1 MRGSIM
7 LAVWLYLS
15 GAAAACGY
23 AIGATMGW
31 LPSST
36 PLAVGCLGAALVLV
50 SVATATNRRLPARL
64 ADPGTHRPSVGPIPP
79 HHDYRALVDGIEDI
93 VFETDADATFHF
105 LNHAWKSVTMLD
117 VHLCLHTPVFRYV
130 HPDEQALNREQFLT
144 ILSQNSD
151 ACRYETRLIC
161 HDGRP
166 RWMEVR
172 LRPRFDGHGRVT
184 GTTGMMTDIQSR
196 KRAEDVLRARDRSL
210 STLLD
215 HLPGMAF
222 RCRNDRRWT
231 MEFVSDGCFELTGME
246 AVDLLNHPSYDEL
259 IHPDDRAYVWD
270 YVQSQLAQHRAFHLR
285 YRIRTHAGQEKWV
298 SERSRGIFAG
308 NGTLLAIEGFIS
320 DISSQKRD
328 EERAEREPLHDRLT
342 GLKSRALLLDRI
354 DLALRYGAPFMLLC
368 LDVDNL
374 KRINERHGR
383 AFGDQLLA
391 RLGERLATCCG
402 PGISAGRSGGDEFA
416 ILVLQAPASEGSPA
430 LDPARFAGRTQNER
444 RLAAVISALT
454 LVDTIAAMLETP
466 FEIDGIS
473 ASINARLGIAIRIAN
488 QPDARSLLRDALR
501 AVYSAQ
507 WQSANG
513 TVRYA
518 FAGEAAR
525 RTAQAW
531 RRSLGEF
538 ARAFSSQ
545 GLQVS
550 LAQVIPLGDG
560 PRWAE
565 GSACW
570 HSTRSG
576 TIPAAHLFLYA
587 AQAGTLDQLAE
598 RYLLAIFDQAYSLLE
613 PQQRL
618 CLCLDAVPLDAM
630 VLRGLQGALRAI
642 GDKPTLARIDVL
654 LPQFA
659 DRGLAELDVT
669 LAGLRRDGVR
679 LGVDL
684 TPAAAHDGPPLPD
697 WTLLADFWR
706 IRMDAGAADT
716 SRLARLLRIAARHGI
731 PVAAAGEPDAAG
743 GQGRF
748 QHRVGLAEPI
758 GVEG

>member
-1 MRGSIM
+1 MCGTTCRASWRSTGHSTCATASAPTRGRRNGS
-7 LAVWLYLS
+7 AS
-15 GAAAACGY
+15 AAAA
-23 AIGATMGW
+23 
-31 LPSST
+31 SS
-36 PLAVGCLGAALVLV
+36 P
-50 SVATATNRRLPARL
+50 ATARCCW
-64 ADPGTHRPSVGPIPP
+64 PSK
-79 HHDYRALVDGIEDI
+79 D
-93 VFETDADATFHF
+93 
-105 LNHAWKSVTMLD
+105 
-117 VHLCLHTPVFRYV
+117 
-130 HPDEQALNREQFLT
+130 
-144 ILSQNSD
+144 
-151 ACRYETRLIC
+151 
-161 HDGRP
+161 
-166 RWMEVR
+166 
-172 LRPRFDGHGRVT
+172 
-184 GTTGMMTDIQSR
+184 
-196 KRAEDVLRARDRSL
+196 
-210 STLLD
+210 
-215 HLPGMAF
+215 
-222 RCRNDRRWT
+222 
-231 MEFVSDGCFELTGME
+231 
-246 AVDLLNHPSYDEL
+246 
-259 IHPDDRAYVWD
+259 
-270 YVQSQLAQHRAFHLR
+270 
-285 YRIRTHAGQEKWV
+285 
-298 SERSRGIFAG
+298 
-308 NGTLLAIEGFIS
+308 FIS

-488 QPDARSLLRDALR
+488 QPDARSSLRDALR

-518 FAGEAAR
+518 FAGKRPGARHRPGAAPR
-525 RTAQAW
+525 RIRARVQ
-531 RRSLGEF
+531 L
-538 ARAFSSQ
+538 ARAS
-545 GLQVS
+545 GERGPGHT
-550 LAQVIPLGDG
+550 ALGDG

-598 RYLLAIFDQAYSLLE
+598 RYLLAIFDQAYPLLE
-613 PQQRL
+613 PAATASACALTR
-618 CLCLDAVPLDAM
+618 CRSDAM

-642 GDKPTLARIDVL
+642 GDKALPSPVSTCSSRNSRIAA
-654 LPQFA
+654 LPNSMSP
-659 DRGLAELDVT
+659 LP
-669 LAGLRRDGVR
+669 GLRRDGVR

>member
-1 MRGSIM
+1 M
-7 LAVWLYLS
+7 LTVWLYLG

-23 AIGATMGW
+23 AVGATMGW

-36 PLAVGCLGAALVLV
+36 PLAVGCLGGALVLV
-50 SVATATNRRLPARL
+50 SVAAATNRRVPVRH
-64 ADPGTHRPSVGPIPP
+64 ADVTTHRPNIGPIAL
-79 HHDYRALVDGIEDI
+79 HRDYRALVDGIEDI

-117 VHLCLHTPVFRYV
+117 VHLCLHTPLFRYI

-144 ILSQNSD
+144 VLSRHSD

-161 HDGRP
+161 HDGHP

-172 LRPRFDGHGRVT
+172 LRPRFDGHGEVI

-231 MEFVSDGCFELTGME
+231 MEFVSDGCFELTGLE
-246 AVDLLNHPSYDEL
+246 AVDLLNHPSYDAL

-270 YVQSQLAQHRAFHLR
+270 YVQSQLAQHKAFHLR

-320 DISSQKRD
+320 DISGQKRD
-328 EERAEREPLHDRLT
+328 EERAEREPLRDRLT

-354 DLALRYGAPFMLLC
+354 DLALQYSAPFMLLC

-383 AFGDQLLA
+383 AFGDQLLT
-391 RLGERLATCCG
+391 RLGERLAACCG

-416 ILVLQAPASEGSPA
+416 ILALQAPAGVGSPT
-430 LDPARFAGRTQNER
+430 LDPARFAGRTQDER
-444 RLAAVISALT
+444 RLRSVICALT
-454 LVDTIAAMLETP
+454 LVDTIAAMLDTP
-466 FEIDGIS
+466 FEIDGVS
-473 ASINARLGIAIRIAN
+473 VSINARLGIAIRISN
-488 QPDARSLLRDALR
+488 RPEARAMLRDALR

-518 FAGEAAR
+518 FAGETAR
-525 RTAQAW
+525 CTAQAW
-531 RRSLGEF
+531 RRSLVEF
-538 ARAFSSQ
+538 ARAFDSQ

-550 LAQVIPLGDG
+550 LAQVTPLGDG
-560 PRWAE
+560 LAWAE

-570 HSTRSG
+570 HSTRAG

-587 AQAGTLDQLAE
+587 AQAGTLDKLVA
-598 RYLLAIFDQAYSLLE
+598 RYLLAIFDQAYPLLK

-618 CLCLDAVPLDAM
+618 CLCLDTVPLDAM
-630 VLRGLQGALRAI
+630 VLRGIQGALQALARTAAH
-642 GDKPTLARIDVL
+642 ARIDLL
-654 LPQFA
+654 LPQLA
-659 DRGLAELDVT
+659 EPGLAGLDAA
-669 LAGLRRDGVR
+669 LAGLRQDGIR

-697 WTLLADFWR
+697 WALLVDFWR
-706 IRMDAGAADT
+706 IRLDHGAPDT
-716 SRLARLLRIAARHGI
+716 SNLERLLRIAARHGI
-731 PVAAAGEPDAAG
+731 PVAAGGQSDAASSPD
-743 GQGRF
+743 RF
-748 QHRVGLAEPI
+748 QHWVGVAEPI
-758 GVEG
+758 GLEG